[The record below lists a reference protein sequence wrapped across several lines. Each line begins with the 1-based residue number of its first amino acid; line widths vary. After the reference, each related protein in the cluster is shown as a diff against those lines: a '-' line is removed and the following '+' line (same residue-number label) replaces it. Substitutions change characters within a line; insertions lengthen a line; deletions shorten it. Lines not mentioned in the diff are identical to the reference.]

1 MPPSYPG
8 SMIRSESGRP
18 TPPRL
23 PLDLSS
29 EPDLRIT
36 AGCEIDHTTIQGD
49 FSDGDLEGLQVEDS
63 RIVGSS
69 FTAADLSCLRLI
81 DVVVEGS
88 DFSGADMEEAS
99 FTRVTFTDC
108 RMSGALLPRA
118 QMQDVTFS
126 EVRLDHVNFRM
137 IEGERV
143 VFDHVNLERGE
154 FYSAHLKAACFFD
167 CDLSGAD
174 VSQVKLPG
182 ARFHG
187 SVLSEIKGSEYLRD
201 VVIETAQVLPLA
213 NGVFAGLNIR
223 VEDDREAVGSMDGD
237 ESSKPRKRSI

>member
-1 MPPSYPG
+1 MT
-8 SMIRSESGRP
+8 RSESGRP

-23 PLDLSS
+23 PPDLSS
-29 EPDLRIT
+29 EPDLRLT
-36 AGCEIDHTTIQGD
+36 VGCEIEHTTIQGD

-63 RIVGSS
+63 QIVGSS
-69 FTAADLSCLRLI
+69 FTAADLSFLHLI

-126 EVRLDHVNFRM
+126 GVRLDHVNFRM

-143 VFDHVNLERGE
+143 LFDHVNPR
-154 FYSAHLKAACFFD
+154 
-167 CDLSGAD
+167 
-174 VSQVKLPG
+174 
-182 ARFHG
+182 
-187 SVLSEIKGSEYLRD
+187 
-201 VVIETAQVLPLA
+201 
-213 NGVFAGLNIR
+213 AG
-223 VEDDREAVGSMDGD
+223 
-237 ESSKPRKRSI
+237 

>member
-1 MPPSYPG
+1 MT
-8 SMIRSESGRP
+8 RSESGRP

-23 PLDLSS
+23 PPDLTP
-29 EPDLRIT
+29 EPDLRLT
-36 AGCEIDHTTIQGD
+36 AGCEIDCRIIQGD
-49 FSDGDLEGLQVEDS
+49 FSDGELEDMQIEDS
-63 RIVGSS
+63 RIAGSS
-69 FTAADLSCLRLI
+69 FTAADLTRLRLI

-99 FTRVTFTDC
+99 FIRVTFTGC

-118 QMQDVTFS
+118 RMQDVTFS
-126 EVRLDHVNFRM
+126 DVRLDQVNLRM
-137 IEGERV
+137 VEGERV

-154 FYSAHLKAACFFD
+154 FYSAHVKAARFFD

-182 ARFHG
+182 ARLHG

-201 VVIETAQVLPLA
+201 VVIESAQVLPLA
-213 NGVFAGLNIR
+213 TGVFAGLNIR
-223 VEDDREAVGSMDGD
+223 VEADRDADAGSMDA
-237 ESSKPRKRSI
+237 EEPSKPRKRRT